1 MPILNWQ
8 FVIFQQNLSTNPDTQ
23 NSSAKR
29 FITPILAAARES
41 TIHFFQ
47 LNYYQNDNEIT
58 PSTLNT
64 HNQQHSMS
72 PNNKDDDTIQ
82 LHFKFVILQKCEFKF
97 KIYNFSWLNAKTLAI
112 LDETEKI
119 HVCDIRTSQIL
130 QTISKLTSI
139 ELVYNGC
146 FFKSLAQGGYVSRA
160 LAYAGDNACY
170 QTIQSYLGQMF
181 VLGSKS
187 LTLFALQSWSA
198 RIDDFVNDNCLD
210 LALDLAL
217 AMYRGE
223 TKALIGLPIEPQLR
237 KEKIQDKIIDLLYL
251 YAQRSIKQDCPS
263 NGKLDALERHYKK
276 CSCRFVHVCIAIER
290 QDILFDQIYQLISCD
305 FLFESFFLESL
316 EEYILSG
323 RLKWMPPIVLK
334 VNNYF
339 PILVRLLL
347 IRVF

>member
-1 MPILNWQ
+1 
-8 FVIFQQNLSTNPDTQ
+8 
-23 NSSAKR
+23 
-29 FITPILAAARES
+29 
-41 TIHFFQ
+41 
-47 LNYYQNDNEIT
+47 
-58 PSTLNT
+58 
-64 HNQQHSMS
+64 MS